1 MSLLL
6 EKKNLK
12 KKKKNKQKTHKQTKK
27 QTNKWK
33 KKKAFQVFGIP
44 NNYYK
49 RHGETFFM
57 ILYFCTTRFQDWRNL
72 ADQRIKKQWL

>member
-1 MSLLL
+1 MYLLL

-12 KKKKNKQKTHKQTKK
+12 KKKQKTKNS
-27 QTNKWK
+27 QTNKKTNKQMK

-57 ILYFCTTRFQDWRNL
+57 ILYFCTTRFQD
-72 ADQRIKKQWL
+72 

>member
-6 EKKNLK
+6 EKKK
-12 KKKKNKQKTHKQTKK
+12 KIKKTKNKKLTNKQKTNKQIK
-27 QTNKWK
+27 K

-57 ILYFCTTRFQDWRNL
+57 ILYFCTTRFQD
-72 ADQRIKKQWL
+72 

>member
-6 EKKNLK
+6 EKKNKQKINK
-12 KKKKNKQKTHKQTKK
+12 KHTNKQKNQ
-27 QTNKWK
+27 QTNER

-57 ILYFCTTRFQDWRNL
+57 ILYFCTARFQD
-72 ADQRIKKQWL
+72 

>member
-12 KKKKNKQKTHKQTKK
+12 KKKKTNKKLTNKQKNK
-27 QTNKWK
+27 QTNEKKK

-57 ILYFCTTRFQDWRNL
+57 ILYFCTTRFQD
-72 ADQRIKKQWL
+72 